1 MFDNGKLGLILP
13 LAFKVT
19 SSLRNEMIPFGFDSL
34 HAFQAIQQSKQSKRS
49 KITNYSKEL
58 NQQKN
63 LLQISND
70 ACIIGHNSNNRKI
83 HFFIQ
88 KLLHNNS
95 ITNAFLLI

>member
-1 MFDNGKLGLILP
+1 MQSNDQSNPKIQ
-13 LAFKVT
+13 
-19 SSLRNEMIPFGFDSL
+19 SL
-34 HAFQAIQQSKQSKRS
+34 HAFPAIQQSKQSKHS
-49 KITNYSKEL
+49 KHTNYSKEL
-58 NQQKN
+58 NQQKKN